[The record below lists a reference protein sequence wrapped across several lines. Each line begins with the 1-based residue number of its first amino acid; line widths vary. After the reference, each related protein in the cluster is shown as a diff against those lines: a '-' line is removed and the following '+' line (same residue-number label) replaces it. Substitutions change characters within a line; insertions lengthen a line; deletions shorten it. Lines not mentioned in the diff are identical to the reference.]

1 MITRIRKVEPNNT
14 ESLETQLTAN
24 GIEVVQKEKRQV
36 GRPKIKLEG
45 FSQKVIKEMM
55 DLARIGMPYKSIAG
69 CLNISY
75 SKFLELREENPGW
88 ASMMDGQREA
98 FVSDNLAKLRRHA
111 NTSPQ
116 SAQWLLE
123 RVRPAEF
130 SSKAE
135 LRVSGSVNNN
145 VTLDVSQDLCAK
157 LAEARRANLDGVLME
172 NQATTTQL
180 SLPTSS
186 SSASD
191 LILERNQSAVEI
203 TAEELK
209 SSQRGWRMTL

>member
-1 MITRIRKVEPNNT
+1 MITRIRKVEPNRT
-14 ESLETQLTAN
+14 HELETELTAN
-24 GIEVVQKEKRQV
+24 GIEVVQKAKHPG

-75 SKFLELREENPGW
+75 NKFLQLREENPEW
-88 ASMMDGQREA
+88 AALMDGQREA

-111 NTSPQ
+111 NNSPQ

-135 LRVSGSVNNN
+135 LRVSGAVSNTL
-145 VTLDVSQDLCAK
+145 TLDVSQDLCSK
-157 LAEARRANLDGVLME
+157 LADARRANVDGVLME
-172 NQATTTQL
+172 NPTTTTEI
-180 SLPTSS
+180 SLATPCESSPT
-186 SSASD
+186 
-191 LILERNQSAVEI
+191 LFLEKNQSIVEI
-203 TAEELK
+203 PVEEVVPEQKAEAP
-209 SSQRGWRMTL
+209 